1 MPGSGSP
8 EEAAQGSEAPPKLLV
23 GRRRAML
30 AALVL
35 NGFLQA
41 AAAVAAALL
50 AGRAFDRL
58 AADPAA
64 VSPGALAGPGGGL
77 VAVAVI
83 LGVLRA
89 RERAD
94 AERLSQDYVH
104 AIRGALY
111 RRLSRLS
118 PRSLQRR
125 SQGAVMLRFVGDLGA
140 VNRWVSLGLARLVV
154 SSIFV
159 LGALGAL
166 AALSPLVAGAVA
178 AVALGGLGAALIS
191 ARTLRDDSRE
201 ARRRRARLAANVT
214 EKAGAMGVV
223 QAFGQTRRERRRVER
238 QSRELG
244 AAMVARATTIG
255 RMRGVT
261 EATTVL
267 TAVAV
272 MLAGA
277 AEVSGGR
284 AGVGTVVAALTVAG
298 LLASPLRDLGR
309 VNELWN
315 DSRVAMEKIESFLQ
329 APAEVRS
336 RPGAPALEPGPGR
349 LELRDV
355 WVSGALEGVS
365 AAAEPGSVVAIE
377 GPNGAGKSTLLA
389 VAARLVVPARG
400 AVMLDGQDLRG
411 RSEASIRRAISVV
424 GPDFPLLRG
433 SVARNLRY
441 RRPRATEQE
450 LARVR
455 ELCALDALLAELPD
469 GERTRVAE
477 GGRNLSAGQRQR
489 VALARALLGDA
500 AVLLLDEADA
510 NLDESA
516 RGALERVIRAE
527 RGRRTILVVS
537 HRPQVAELADATWRL
552 DSGRLVTGAG
562 GASGAGGDP
571 AAARTPC

>member
-1 MPGSGSP
+1 MPGSASP
-8 EEAAQGSEAPPKLLV
+8 EAAAHGPEAPPKLLV

-35 NGFLQA
+35 NGLLQA

-64 VSPGALAGPGGGL
+64 ASPGALAGPAGGL
-77 VAVAVI
+77 AAVALL

-125 SQGAVMLRFVGDLGA
+125 SQGAVMLRFVGDLSA

-154 SSIFV
+154 GSIFV
-159 LGALGAL
+159 VGALAAL
-166 AALSPLVAGAVA
+166 AALSPVMAGAVA
-178 AVALGGLGAALIS
+178 AVALGGVGGALVS
-191 ARTLRDDSRE
+191 ARTLRERSRE

-267 TAVAV
+267 ATVAV
-272 MLAGA
+272 LLAGA
-277 AEVSGGR
+277 AEVGGGG
-284 AGVGTVVAALTVAG
+284 ASVGTVVAALTVAG
-298 LLASPLRDLGR
+298 LLGSPLRDLGR
-309 VNELWN
+309 VSELWN

-329 APAEVRS
+329 APAEVRAP
-336 RPGAPALEPGPGR
+336 PGAPALELGPGR

-355 WVSGALEGVS
+355 SVAGALEGVS

-389 VAARLVVPARG
+389 VAARLVVPDRG
-400 AVMLDGQDLRG
+400 AVLLDGQDLRG

-441 RRPRATEQE
+441 RRPRATEEE

-489 VALARALLGDA
+489 LALARALLGDA

-510 NLDESA
+510 NLDEAA
-516 RGALERVIRAE
+516 RDALERVIRAE

-552 DSGRLVTGAG
+552 DAGRLVAGAG
-562 GASGAGGDP
+562 GTSGVGGDP
-571 AAARTPC
+571 SAARTPV